1 MITFSLDNIG
11 PMHFVWSN
19 NLHVCTHT
27 VIELVLMSTML
38 QFQYSP
44 PLPVQKNIPIEEGN
58 SLTLLRKFNDW

>member
-1 MITFSLDNIG
+1 M
-11 PMHFVWSN
+11 WSN

-38 QFQYSP
+38 QFQYP

>member
-1 MITFSLDNIG
+1 ML
-11 PMHFVWSN
+11 SN
-19 NLHVCTHT
+19 NLQVCTHT

-38 QFQYSP
+38 QFQYSPP